1 MNDTM
6 IIDESVFANIAI
18 DETVI
23 GVLAQASPF
32 AYELFIRHY
41 ETINR
46 FIADFPLAMP
56 LSQPMILALIDGYT
70 HSNTTNTTHTCD
82 GINGDEVAKQLRR
95 LRQRLMVRWIWQ
107 DALGV
112 IPLERLMMELSF
124 FADGVINFAKDF
136 VYDGLVQKFG
146 EPKVLQGRVYQK
158 DELAIIAMGKLGAME
173 LNLSSDIDLIF
184 VHLGAGQTEGK
195 HPANRLIDNQKFMLL
210 LGQAIIRLIN
220 DVSEEGFVFRVDM
233 RLRPWGDGSPLVMTL
248 AGLQNYLDKHG
259 RTWERFAWLKA
270 RVVNPVSDS
279 FLTALM
285 TARKNFVFRYYV
297 DYSAFSALREMKTLI
312 LNQVAQREDSDNVK
326 LGVGGIRDIE
336 FIAQSFALIYG
347 GRDNRLTQITACL
360 PALAL
365 LGELGLI
372 DTAVADRLSLAY
384 RFFRRLEHAIQA
396 RHDQQTQKLPTGDER
411 LALAKTLG
419 FDDGEQL
426 YNRLTAY
433 RQMVCVPFD
442 ELVMKRDYAGATLNS
457 DETINQANNQA
468 KLHRH
473 LDEQTLKQ
481 WYGFWQ
487 GKAVNELSDE
497 AKQRLQRAYPVIM
510 HALVQFLMQEGQGTL
525 VVPRLVALLE
535 AVCRRSIYL
544 VMLSENPKATMDLI
558 PMLATSSWIANEL
571 LAYPVLLDTF
581 LQKRYRHLPSKTELM
596 AILSQSL
603 LSVAQGDDEAFLMSL
618 RLFKKTQMLAVATS
632 DVLRQHP
639 IMKVSD
645 SLTLIAEVVLECCL
659 KRAFIELA
667 QKHGYPKDCDG
678 NRLDERHCG
687 FAIIGYGKLGGI
699 EMGYASDLD
708 VVFLHRLSTEAMT
721 DGNQPISGMKFA
733 IRLVQKII
741 NYLTT
746 QTRDGR
752 AYELDMRLRPSGNA
766 GVMVVASRAFAEY
779 QAHKAWVWEHQA
791 LVRARGICGDNQLL
805 AEFDAIRQAILVKP
819 RDTIALKQEI
829 VAMRQKMYRAIKHDP
844 TQFHLKKDAG
854 GLIDIEFMAQFCVLN
869 YAYAYPKLA
878 IWSDNIRIFETVA
891 ECGIWDQKLCQSLNE
906 LYLLLRKRIHKK
918 SLSEQKPLVAS
929 DEWQAYR
936 QKIIAIWQ
944 GLFGKPDLMG

>member
-1 MNDTM
+1 MNDTI
-6 IIDESVFANIAI
+6 IIDERVFDDITI
-18 DETVI
+18 DKTTIEL
-23 GVLAQASPF
+23 LAQASPF
-32 AYELFIRHY
+32 AYGVFVRHF
-41 ETINR
+41 EAMSQ
-46 FIADFPLAMP
+46 FIADFPLAKP
-56 LSQPMILALIDGYT
+56 LSKPMILALIDDYARAN
-70 HSNTTNTTHTCD
+70 NTKTNSTDIT
-82 GINGDEVAKQLRR
+82 GDELAKQLRR

-112 IPLERLMMELSF
+112 IPLERLMAELSY

-136 VYDGLVQKFG
+136 AYDGLVQKFG

-184 VHLGAGQTEGK
+184 VHLGAGQTEGN
-195 HPANRLIDNQKFMLL
+195 HTTNRLIDNQKFMVL

-347 GRDNRLTQITACL
+347 GRDNRLTQMTACL

-372 DTAVADRLSLAY
+372 DTTVADRLSLAY
-384 RFFRRLEHAIQA
+384 HFFRRLEHAIQA

-433 RQMVCVPFD
+433 RQMVRVPFD
-442 ELVMKRDYAGATLNS
+442 ELVMKRDYTGATLKI
-457 DETINQANNQA
+457 DEGADKIN
-468 KLHRH
+468 LHRY
-473 LDEQTLKQ
+473 LDEKTLKQ
-481 WYGFWQ
+481 WCEFWQ
-487 GKAVNELSDE
+487 GEMVDELSDE
-497 AKQRLQRAYPVIM
+497 AKQRLQRAYPVII
-510 HALVQFLMQEGQGTL
+510 HALVQFLMQEGRGEL
-525 VVPRLVALLE
+525 VVPRLIALLE

-544 VMLSENPKATMDLI
+544 VMLSENPKATMDLV
-558 PMLATSSWIANEL
+558 PMLASSSWIANEL

-667 QKHGYPKDCDG
+667 QKHGYPLDCDG
-678 NRLDERHCG
+678 NRLDEYHCG
-687 FAIIGYGKLGGI
+687 FVIIGYGKLGGI

-741 NYLTT
+741 NYLAT

-891 ECGIWDQKLCQSLNE
+891 DYGIWDEKLCQNLNE

-918 SLSEQKPLVAS
+918 SLSEQKPLVAN